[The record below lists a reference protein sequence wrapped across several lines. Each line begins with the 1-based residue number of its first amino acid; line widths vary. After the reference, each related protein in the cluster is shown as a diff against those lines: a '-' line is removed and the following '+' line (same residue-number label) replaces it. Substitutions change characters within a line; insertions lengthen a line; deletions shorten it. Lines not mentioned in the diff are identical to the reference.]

1 MAVRERLVRFRAV
14 RALRASTKDMP
25 IGRQEEHVR
34 RNTRWLRSTIALLAL
49 GVLPGVA
56 PAQSTKPKD
65 ERSAAKEAPAPK
77 DEHAKRFDE
86 LKARHERASKD
97 FEAKIQA
104 LGDDKAARNKLIEEE
119 MPEKKFFAEYLEFA
133 KTAKG
138 TESAAKALVQAV
150 MMAPMLDEE
159 EAAKAAVQTLLDE
172 HIASPEIAVL
182 VFLAPYVLGEEDGPK
197 AVEKIKEKNT
207 TKPVKAAFLFQEAQT
222 VEQEKGEEAEEL
234 LAIYKRLATE
244 FKDLKMPWGEQTYGA
259 IADGWIFVRENL
271 AIGKVAPDFETVD
284 ENGVKWKLSDY
295 KGKVVILDFWGM
307 W

>member
-1 MAVRERLVRFRAV
+1 M
-14 RALRASTKDMP
+14 
-25 IGRQEEHVR
+25 R
-34 RNTRWLRSTIALLAL
+34 RSKPWPRSTFALLAL

-56 PAQSTKPKD
+56 PAQSTKAKD
-65 ERSAAKEAPAPK
+65 QKPAAKEAPAPK
-77 DEHAKRFDE
+77 DDHAKKFDE
-86 LKARHERASKD
+86 IKARHEQASKD
-97 FEAKIQA
+97 FEAKIEA
-104 LGDDKAARNKLIEEE
+104 VKDDKAARAKLMEEE
-119 MPEKKFFAEYLEFA
+119 MPEKKFFAEYQEFA
-133 KTAKG
+133 KAAKG
-138 TESAAKALVQAV
+138 TEWAAKALVQVA
-150 MMAPMLDEE
+150 MMSPMLEEE

-182 VFLAPYVLGEEDGPK
+182 VFLAPYILGEEEGPK
-197 AVEKIKEKNT
+197 AVEKIKEKNS
-207 TKPVKAAFLFQEAQT
+207 TKPVKAAFLYQEAQK
-222 VEQEKGEEAEEL
+222 VEQTKGEEAEEL
-234 LAIYKRLATE
+234 LGLYKRLATE